1 MPDRQRDIG
10 IMREYSRVV
19 VFRLAGR
26 RYALPLVAVERIV
39 RAVEVVPLPGAPLV
53 VLGLIDMGGRV
64 LPVINL
70 RRRFGLH
77 EREIEVSDQ
86 FLIAQTARRP
96 VVLVIDEVEGVV
108 ECDPSAI
115 VPSEPIAPGLQ
126 LFEGVAILKDGLV
139 LIHDL
144 TRLLSLDEMH
154 ALEEAMRE
162 EADAHHQ

>member
-1 MPDRQRDIG
+1 
-10 IMREYSRVV
+10 MREYNKVV

-39 RAVEVVPLPGAPLV
+39 RAVEVIPLPGAPLV
-53 VLGLIDMGGRV
+53 VLGLIDMHGCV
-64 LPVINL
+64 LPVISL

-86 FLIAQTARRP
+86 FLIAGTARRP
-96 VVLVIDEVEGVV
+96 VVLVIDEVEGVI
-108 ECDPSAI
+108 ECEASAI
-115 VPSEPIAPGLQ
+115 VRSESIAPGLQ
-126 LFEGVAILKDGLV
+126 LFEGVAILKDGLA

-144 TRLLSLDEMH
+144 TKLLSLDEMH

-162 EADAHHQ
+162 EAHAGHQ